1 VLNVS
6 KLSAGLITLVTA
18 DFSPFEEVKNTVR
31 MFRDEVSARGL
42 VLEFERDASL
52 DRLDVGH
59 VRGDSGR
66 FVQVVVNLLS
76 NSIKFTETAARHI
89 VRIRIGAMP
98 APPEDMDDPM
108 WPKMDQEDLL
118 PMCAAAPVDARVER
132 LRIYVAVADSGHGMT
147 QEEQNKLFQRFSQAS
162 TRTYG
167 EFGGHGLGL
176 VRTCLV
182 VRGGEWT
189 LRVMC
194 PVRVE
199 NAG

>member
-89 VRIRIGAMP
+89 VRVRIGAMP

>member
-52 DRLDVGH
+52 DRLDVSH

-89 VRIRIGAMP
+89 VRVRIGAMP
-98 APPEDMDDPM
+98 APLEDMDDPM
-108 WPKMDQEDLL
+108 WPEMDQEDLL
-118 PMCAAAPVDARVER
+118 PMCAAAPVDARVEP

-176 VRTCLV
+176 VRTRLV

-194 PVRVE
+194 SVRVE